1 MSFLFRIFK
10 AYDFRDW
17 VVTLVFF
24 AIILLM
30 FVKMIFFPYGL
41 FGFGTSNIYTE
52 GIVSKSGIQNI
63 NPLFVDY
70 NEADRE
76 VSRLVFSGLMKY
88 DPSLKAVV
96 DDVGKLSIN
105 EDKNR
110 YTFVVRD
117 GLKWHDGKP
126 LTVEDVYFTYH
137 DIIANPAFP
146 NEILKTNFSGVE
158 IVLVDEKT
166 IEFVLEKPNVFFVTN
181 FTTGILPKHILKNV
195 GADEILSNEFNKMP
209 IGSGPYMLTEPV
221 EAFSDGRMQ
230 VTLAKSPF
238 YYGDPLNIEFLRFI
252 TYPTMD
258 LLVSEVD
265 SMNGIV
271 KITGDY
277 IANFRSNERF
287 SLISYQLPQY
297 TGVFFNMDSKILKD
311 NKLVR
316 ISLLKATDKSV
327 LLKQFVD
334 KIPVD
339 TPLMELNQS
348 EWEYQPAIDQAQGAL
363 KDAGFL
369 YDKEDTEKQG
379 IRYDEDG
386 NALEL
391 NMIARLYDEGT
402 SQFEETKAVVNY
414 LNDVWESIGFSI
426 QVEFLALEDFN
437 TRVASRA
444 YDLLLVGQS
453 LGYNLDTYSYWH
465 SSQANPLG
473 QNLANYKSFAVDSL
487 IEDVRSTFDEEK
499 RSGYLKELAKQLKE
513 DVPAIFLYRPVY
525 YYASDGKVSGILMDN
540 VVFPSDRFFNVS
552 KWKFER

>member
-1 MSFLFRIFK
+1 MSFLLRIFK
-10 AYDFRDW
+10 AYDYKDW
-17 VVTLVFF
+17 VFTLLFF

-30 FVKMIFFPYGL
+30 IVKMIFLPYGL
-41 FGFGTSNIYTE
+41 FGFGESNIYTE
-52 GIVSKSGIQNI
+52 GIVAKSGIQNI

-76 VSRLVFSGLMKY
+76 VSKLVFSGLMKY

-105 EDKNR
+105 EDKTQ

-117 GLKWHDGKP
+117 GLKWHDGKA
-126 LTVEDVYFTYH
+126 LTVADVYFTYH
-137 DIIANPAFP
+137 DIIQNPSFP

-158 IVLVDEKT
+158 ITLVNEKT
-166 IEFVLEKPNVFFVTN
+166 IKFALEKPNVFFVTN
-181 FTTGILPKHILKNV
+181 FTTGILPQHILKNFE
-195 GADEILSNEFNKMP
+195 ADEILSNEFNKMP
-209 IGSGPYMLTEPV
+209 IGSGPYMVTEPV

-230 VTLAKSPF
+230 VTLQRSPY

-252 TYPTMD
+252 TYPTTD
-258 LLVSEVD
+258 LLISEID
-265 SMNGIV
+265 SMNGVV
-271 KITGDY
+271 KITGNY
-277 IANFRSNERF
+277 IADFRGNERF
-287 SLISYQLPQY
+287 KLISYQLPQY
-297 TGVFFNMDSKILKD
+297 TAVFFNMDSKILKD

-327 LLKQFVD
+327 LLEQFID

-339 TPLMELNQS
+339 TPLMELNQA

-369 YDKEDTEKQG
+369 YDKEDTLKQG

-391 NMIARLYDEGT
+391 NLIVRLYDEGT
-402 SQFEETKAVVNY
+402 VQFMETKAVVNY

-426 QVEFLALEDFN
+426 QVEFLPLEDFN
-437 TRVASRA
+437 ARVSARS
-444 YDLLLVGQS
+444 YDLLLVGQG

-487 IEDVRSTFDEEK
+487 IEDVRSTFDEKK
-499 RSGYLKELAKQLKE
+499 RAESLKNLAKQLKE

-540 VVFPSDRFFNVS
+540 VVFSSDRFYNVNQ
-552 KWKFER
+552 WKFER